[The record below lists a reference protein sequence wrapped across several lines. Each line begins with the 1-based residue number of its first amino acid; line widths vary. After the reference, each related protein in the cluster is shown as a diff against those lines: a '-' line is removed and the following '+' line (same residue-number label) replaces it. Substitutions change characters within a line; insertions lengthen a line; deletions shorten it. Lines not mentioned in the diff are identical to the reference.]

1 MIQFA
6 CRRFDDRWLLLGL
19 GLVPMLG
26 GSLAMFP
33 LPSSSNPPI
42 NCNTTYTGQWLWRYN
57 HMMMMMMMMMRMMV
71 MVMMMVM
78 AGTRRSA
85 TSSAVTTPW

>member
-1 MIQFA
+1 
-6 CRRFDDRWLLLGL
+6 
-19 GLVPMLG
+19 MLA

-42 NCNTTYTGQWLWRYN
+42 NCNTTYTGQWLWRYTL
-57 HMMMMMMMMMRMMV
+57 MMMMMMMMTKL
-71 MVMMMVM
+71 MMMMM

-85 TSSAVTTPW
+85 TSSVVTTPW